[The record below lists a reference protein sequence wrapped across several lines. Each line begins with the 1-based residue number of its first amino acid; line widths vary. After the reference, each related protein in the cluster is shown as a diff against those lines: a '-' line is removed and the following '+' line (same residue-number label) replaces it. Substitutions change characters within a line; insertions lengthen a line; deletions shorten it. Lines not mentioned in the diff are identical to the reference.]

1 MENNEIFKRPSRIQ
15 KIKNKK
21 NFVTK
26 KAHRWA
32 AIAVTF
38 LALGAA
44 AAAAGA
50 VAYFI
55 LEGDLKTKGMES
67 TPASELQI
75 GNLQGANLIKPES
88 EKKQLQNDIAQ
99 MVQSSA
105 VQQVSAADL
114 TSPDATFQTVFLGQ
128 TSMLGKG
135 ITNVNEKV
143 ESLWDNFINKHFM
156 KASVS
161 GTTITN
167 DPFTTSSADS
177 SALDSL
183 SDTTGP
189 LGISSNL
196 FVGTTTDP
204 KTLHV
209 TGETNLNDNTRIIN
223 EPPASGST
231 NQKTLIIGYSGTDNT
246 VTTDDSTTTI
256 HGKLDLTGA
265 TVVGLSTSGPTTS
278 TSLVV
283 TDTAEVRGE
292 TSLLDAVTIGDA
304 TGTPA
309 DLTVTGESSLLDDV
323 TVGTTSATADLD
335 VSGTVNVGSTSTLLG
350 NVEIGDVATGG
361 RAANLLVT
369 GTTEV
374 RGITTLL
381 SDVTVGSTGTAADL
395 TVTGESSLLDDVTVG
410 TATATAD
417 LDVTG
422 QASVEGVSSLL
433 GDVTIGSTT
442 GTAADLTVTGTTEV
456 RGTTSLLAD
465 VTVGST
471 GTAADLTVTG
481 TTEVRGTTSLLA
493 DVTVGSTGTAADLT
507 VTGTTEVRG
516 TTSLLADVTVGSTAT
531 AADLTVTGESSLS
544 GDVIVGTATATAD
557 LDVSGTVNVGSTSTL
572 LGNVEIGDVA
582 TGGTTANLL
591 VTGTTEVRGITT
603 LLSDVTV
610 GNPGGTAA
618 NDFADLT
625 ITGHVTIGRAGLA
638 SGVGPLLSLTVNK
651 RAQFQDTIEANRN
664 LIVRGTSRLEGD
676 TTIIS
681 TPPTSGTTERA
692 LTIGYN
698 GNNPSLTTDDSTT
711 TIKGNLD
718 LSQAKVTGLPVADL
732 GTSTEVS
739 VTGDPT
745 TWQNTPAKQGEID
758 LTSLGITQAGR
769 LNLFVTL
776 VLHPTGAGV
785 NAEGLAY
792 FRVYQ
797 HDFNQQSILE
807 TDLVVV
813 EPFSDTTLEISVRRG
828 GASGTSSWE
837 QVRLGGGVA
846 KLKATIR
853 FEITTVNNH
862 LILHFWGPR
871 FADFNAGVNNPDIE
885 SVFGS
890 SLTNGANEEL
900 NKIYD
905 KMFGSA
911 SDAELKVFVGKVHS

>member
-1 MENNEIFKRPSRIQ
+1 MEDNEIFERPRRSR

-21 NFVTK
+21 GFVTK

-32 AIAVTF
+32 VFAVTF
-38 LALGAA
+38 FALAA
-44 AAAAGA
+44 AAAGAGA

-55 LEGDLKTKGMES
+55 LEGDLKPKEP
-67 TPASELQI
+67 TPVSELKVGQ
-75 GNLQGANLIKPES
+75 LQGANLIKPQS
-88 EKKQLQNDIAQ
+88 EKKQLQNDIAE
-99 MVQSSA
+99 MVQARA
-105 VQQVSAADL
+105 VQQVSADDL
-114 TSPDATFQTVFLGQ
+114 TNPDATFQTVFLGQ

-161 GTTITN
+161 GTSVAH
-167 DPFTTSSADS
+167 DAFATTSADS

-196 FVGTTTDP
+196 FVGTTADP

-209 TGETNLNDNTRIIN
+209 TGETILNENTRIIN
-223 EPPASGST
+223 EPPTSGST
-231 NQKTLIIGYSGTDNT
+231 NQKMLIIGYSGADDTI
-246 VTTDDSTTTI
+246 TTDDSTTMI
-256 HGKLDLTGA
+256 HGNLDLTGA
-265 TVVGLSTSGPTTS
+265 IVVGLSVSGSTTS

-283 TDTAEVRGE
+283 TDTVEVRG
-292 TSLLDAVTIGDA
+292 TTTLLNTVTIGD
-304 TGTPA
+304 T
-309 DLTVTGESSLLDDV
+309 
-323 TVGTTSATADLD
+323 
-335 VSGTVNVGSTSTLLG
+335 
-350 NVEIGDVATGG
+350 
-361 RAANLLVT
+361 
-369 GTTEV
+369 
-374 RGITTLL
+374 
-381 SDVTVGSTGTAADL
+381 TGTAADL
-395 TVTGESSLLDDVTVG
+395 TVTGESSLLGDVTVG

-417 LDVTG
+417 LDVSGT
-422 QASVEGVSSLL
+422 ASVKGASTLL
-433 GDVTIGSTT
+433 GDVTVGSTT
-442 GTAADLTVTGTTEV
+442 AAADLTVTGSTEV
-456 RGTTSLLAD
+456 KGTTSLLAD

-471 GTAADLTVTG
+471 TAAADLTV
-481 TTEVRGTTSLLA
+481 RGESNLLG
-493 DVTVGSTGTAADLT
+493 DVTVG
-507 VTGTTEVRG
+507 TT
-516 TTSLLADVTVGSTAT
+516 
-531 AADLTVTGESSLS
+531 
-544 GDVIVGTATATAD
+544 TATAD
-557 LDVSGTVNVGSTSTL
+557 LDVSGTASVKGVSTLLGDVTVGSTTAAADLDISGTVNVGSTSTL

-582 TGGTTANLL
+582 TGGTTASLL
-591 VTGTTEVRGITT
+591 VTGTTEIKGTTT

-618 NDFADLT
+618 SDFADLT
-625 ITGHVTIGRAGLA
+625 VTGHVTIGRAGLG
-638 SGVGPLLSLTVNK
+638 SGVGPVLSLTVNK
-651 RAQFQDTIEANRN
+651 RAQFEDTIEANRN
-664 LIVRGTSRLEGD
+664 LIVRGTTRAEGD

-681 TPPTSGTTERA
+681 TAPTSGTTQRT

-698 GNNPSLTTDDSTT
+698 GNNASLTTDDSTT

-718 LSQAKVTGLPVADL
+718 LSQAKVTGLPAAAS
-732 GTSTEVS
+732 GTSAEVS

-758 LTSLGITQAGR
+758 LTSLGIIQTGR
-769 LNLFVTL
+769 INLFVTL

-797 HDFNQQSILE
+797 HDFNQQSTLE

-813 EPFSDTTLEISVRRG
+813 EPFSDTTLEVSVRRG

-846 KLKATIR
+846 RLKATIR
-853 FEITTVNNH
+853 FEITTVNNR

-871 FADFNAGVNNPDIE
+871 FADFNAGVSNPDIE

-905 KMFGSA
+905 KMFGRA
-911 SDAELKVFVGKVHS
+911 SDAELKVFVGKVNS